1 MAKPQ
6 DKKQK
11 GAGAGKSGSST
22 LVSAVYTSN
31 PYPWMEDW
39 YYELH
44 KDEFA
49 QFDAFVRGVLEL
61 GAARGFVIWTGQRTG
76 PQYGSAG
83 TVMFYAQC
91 AAAGINSSR
100 FVDDRLALSFGTD
113 YARFLRWWLG
123 TDTCALAIIPVPV
136 PVPAPTGD
144 RTVQYGRYVPRN
156 PPRVCYLGLRLLF
169 RL

>member
-1 MAKPQ
+1 MPKPQ
-6 DKKQK
+6 DKTKTGGGG
-11 GAGAGKSGSST
+11 GAKSSSMT
-22 LVSAVYTSN
+22 ITSSN

-39 YYELH
+39 YYEAH

-49 QFDAFVRGVLEL
+49 QFDAFVTGVLQV
-61 GAARGFVIWTGQRTG
+61 GTARGFVIWTGARTG

-83 TVMFYAQC
+83 TVTFYAQC

-123 TDTCALAIIPVPV
+123 TDTCAMATIPV
-136 PVPAPTGD
+136 PVPAPLSTE

-156 PPRVCYLGLRLLF
+156 PARVCYLGLRLLF
-169 RL
+169 GI

>member
-1 MAKPQ
+1 MAKPE
-6 DKKQK
+6 DKTKPGS
-11 GAGAGKSGSST
+11 GAKSSST
-22 LVSAVYTSN
+22 AYYGSN

-39 YYELH
+39 YYEAH

-61 GAARGFVIWTGQRTG
+61 GTARGFVIWTGARTG

-91 AAAGINSSR
+91 PVAGINSSR

-123 TDTCALAIIPVPV
+123 TDTCSATIQPIPVPV
-136 PVPAPTGD
+136 SGE
-144 RTVQYGRYVPRN
+144 RTVQTGRYIPRN
-156 PPRVCYLGLRLLF
+156 PARVCYLGLRLLF